1 MEKSRS
7 ETCAERSGIGGAH
20 KNPAKDGVFHG
31 ICFILQTG
39 QPGVERSA
47 GGVLLNFGERL
58 SFDEFERSSLDDA
71 GDGTALQALRADAHG
86 LMRAIFR
93 GDTNITKVRFENTAR
108 DAGHFRTNTA
118 EILGATAS
126 LNHITDLLSL
136 TAKATNCHCTSSLS
150 FMFRFGVSQQPV
162 HHIST

>member
-1 MEKSRS
+1 
-7 ETCAERSGIGGAH
+7 
-20 KNPAKDGVFHG
+20 
-31 ICFILQTG
+31 
-39 QPGVERSA
+39 VERSA

-58 SFDEFERSSLDDA
+58 FFDEFERSSLDDA

-126 LNHITDLLSL
+126 LDNITDLLSL

-150 FMFRFGVSQQPV
+150 FYVSFRCF
-162 HHIST
+162 STTGSSYFNMTHYFTRNRKTFKPPLSFFLH